1 MVAKS
6 GFVRG
11 ETLCPSSIVY
21 AVVNV
26 SLSEA
31 FRSNRVV
38 PKSSRILCTGLLKF
52 LATPVAK
59 PFATCWGAL
68 GGGHSLMNGSMRE
81 SIRGT
86 RSGKLGV
93 LGVHFGGRSTAGI
106 AIRGSRP

>member
-1 MVAKS
+1 MVAKR

-11 ETLCPSSIVY
+11 ETLCPSSMVY

-59 PFATCWGAL
+59 GPEELFANCSGPLGA
-68 GGGHSLMNGSMRE
+68 GHSRINGSMRA
-81 SIRGT
+81 SNVGT
-86 RSGKLGV
+86 RTGALRFAPQFAPRAAADV
-93 LGVHFGGRSTAGI
+93 
-106 AIRGSRP
+106 

>member
-11 ETLCPSSIVY
+11 ETLCPSSIVK

-26 SLSEA
+26 SLPEV

-38 PKSSRILCTGLLKF
+38 PKSSRILCTVLLKI

-59 PFATCWGAL
+59 AFASCWAAL
-68 GGGHSLMNGSMRE
+68 GGGHGLMQGSARE
-81 SIRGT
+81 WRRRT
-86 RSGKLGV
+86 R
-93 LGVHFGGRSTAGI
+93 AGI
-106 AIRGSRP
+106 MRVSGVQLAA

>member
-11 ETLCPSSIVY
+11 ETLCPSSIVK

-31 FRSNRVV
+31 FRLNRVV
-38 PKSSRILCTGLLKF
+38 PKSSRIVCTGLLKF

-59 PFATCWGAL
+59 PLATCLGPLGA
-68 GGGHSLMNGSMRE
+68 GHSLMKGSMRE
-81 SIRGT
+81 SSRGT
-86 RSGKLGV
+86 RTGALR
-93 LGVHFGGRSTAGI
+93 FEQFAARSA
-106 AIRGSRP
+106 ADV

>member
-1 MVAKS
+1 MVAKK

-38 PKSSRILCTGLLKF
+38 PKSSRIVCTGLLKF

-59 PFATCWGAL
+59 PFATCSGPLGA
-68 GGGHSLMNGSMRE
+68 GHSLMKGSMRE
-81 SIRGT
+81 SSLGT
-86 RSGKLGV
+86 RTGALG
-93 LGVHFGGRSTAGI
+93 LGQFAARSAG
-106 AIRGSRP
+106 AV

>member
-11 ETLCPSSIVY
+11 ETLCPSSIVK

-59 PFATCWGAL
+59 PLATCWGPL
-68 GGGHSLMNGSMRE
+68 GAGHSLMKGSMRE
-81 SIRGT
+81 SSRGT
-86 RSGKLGV
+86 RTGKLGV
-93 LGVHFGGRSTAGI
+93 LGVQFGGRSTAG
-106 AIRGSRP
+106 

>member
-1 MVAKS
+1 MVAKK

-11 ETLCPSSIVY
+11 ERLCPSSIVY

-59 PFATCWGAL
+59 APFGVFANCSGPLGA
-68 GGGHSLMNGSMRE
+68 GHSLMKGSMRE
-81 SIRGT
+81 SSLGT
-86 RSGKLGV
+86 RTGALR
-93 LGVHFGGRSTAGI
+93 FAPQFAARSAV
-106 AIRGSRP
+106 AV